1 MENNSYVYAY
11 LDPRK
16 PGKYCYEEC
25 IFDYEPFY
33 VGCGKNNRLLSH
45 LKEAKGKG
53 HNHKLNKIRKLTTM
67 NLEPIIITIQ
77 TGMTD
82 ADAKNLEKRLI
93 SLIGRHD
100 LKKGPLTNLTDG
112 GDGVMGYTISEKTK
126 KRWSTNRK
134 GKGNPMYGKNHTS
147 ESRKQMSDKLKDGFK
162 SGKIKPTE
170 HTEEWKQA
178 LRKKYGAKDNLIL
191 KLNVEGLS
199 NKEISK
205 IVNLSAGAVSRR
217 IRRHGFQSSKNKKIS
232 VDINKIHELVIQGL
246 FYFQIAEIMNVS
258 ETIIS
263 KNYRK
268 SEYYTGPRS
277 KWDNARLG
285 DTRKFT

>member
-16 PGKYCYEEC
+16 PGKYCYEEY

-45 LKEAKGKG
+45 LKEAKGKD

-100 LKKGPLTNLTDG
+100 LKQGPLTNLTNG
-112 GDGVMGYTISEKTK
+112 GDGVVGLKVSIESREKRSKKCMGK
-126 KRWSTNRK
+126 N
-134 GKGNPMYGKNHTS
+134 NNMYGKNHTS
-147 ESRKQMSDKLKDGFK
+147 KSRKQMSDKLKDGFK
-162 SGKIKPTE
+162 SGKIKPTK

-178 LRKKYGAKDNLIL
+178 LREKYGTKDNLIL
-191 KLNVEGLS
+191 KLNAKGLS

-205 IVNLSAGAVSRR
+205 IVQLSAGAVSRR
-217 IRRHGFQSSKNKKIS
+217 IRRHGAQSSKNKKIH
-232 VDINKIHELVIQGL
+232 VDVDKIHELVIQGL
-246 FYFQIAEIMNVS
+246 FYFQIAEMMNVS
-258 ETIIS
+258 ETLIS
-263 KNYRK
+263 KSYRK
-268 SEYYTGPRS
+268 SKYYTGPRS
-277 KWDNARLG
+277 KWDNAKLG
-285 DTRKFT
+285 DVRKSV